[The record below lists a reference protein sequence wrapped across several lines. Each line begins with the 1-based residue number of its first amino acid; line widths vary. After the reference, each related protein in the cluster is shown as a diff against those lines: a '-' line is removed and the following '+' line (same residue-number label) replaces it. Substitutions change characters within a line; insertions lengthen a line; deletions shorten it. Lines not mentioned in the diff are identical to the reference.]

1 MRKIG
6 LRPYCSDSGPHNI
19 GPTQYPATNKDIVN
33 VPTSSEKPNWCVS
46 CGTIA
51 EGAELAKVLWKIV
64 MCEKKMPLCKR

>member
-33 VPTSSEKPNWCVS
+33 VPTSSEKLNCCIS
-46 CGTIA
+46 CGTID

-64 MCEKKMPLCKR
+64 MCEKNATL